1 MIPENL
7 KYSSDHEWLRLDG
20 EFAYI
25 GITEYA
31 AEQLGDIVFVDINTI
46 GETISKDEVFGSVE
60 AVKTVSDL
68 LLPASA
74 EIEEFNEALND
85 NPALINTDPYQEG
98 WIIKVKLT
106 NPSEINDLLSA
117 EQYAELI

>member
-106 NPSEINDLLSA
+106 NPSEINDLL
-117 EQYAELI
+117 